1 MNVDYSIFP
10 LGKDEVVLYIHQQYT
25 RFTSQLIMDVKRKI
39 SENPFPG
46 FLEAEASFSTVTLYY
61 DPEKIG
67 TNNPFETIKSHI
79 EKILMTSLKEKEN
92 PNEPITI
99 PVCYHRQ
106 LAPHL
111 EEVAMENKMSVA
123 EFVRVHSS
131 ETYYVSFL
139 GFGEGVPFLG
149 GVNKEL
155 TAPKKNSLEL
165 YVPYGSVGIT
175 GNLTGIF
182 PIGAVVGWKVIGR
195 CPVPILRKLEPFFTP
210 DREIRFVPIT
220 LEKYYELEEMEEEG
234 KIPS

>member
-1 MNVDYSIFP
+1 
-10 LGKDEVVLYIHQQYT
+10 
-25 RFTSQLIMDVKRKI
+25 
-39 SENPFPG
+39 
-46 FLEAEASFSTVTLYY
+46 
-61 DPEKIG
+61 
-67 TNNPFETIKSHI
+67 
-79 EKILMTSLKEKEN
+79 

-175 GNLTGIF
+175 STLTGHV
-182 PIGAVVGWKVIGR
+182 PIDAVSDWKVIVK
-195 CPVPILRKLEPFFTP
+195 CSVPTSSKPARFFTP
-210 DREIRFVPIT
+210 NR
-220 LEKYYELEEMEEEG
+220 
-234 KIPS
+234 